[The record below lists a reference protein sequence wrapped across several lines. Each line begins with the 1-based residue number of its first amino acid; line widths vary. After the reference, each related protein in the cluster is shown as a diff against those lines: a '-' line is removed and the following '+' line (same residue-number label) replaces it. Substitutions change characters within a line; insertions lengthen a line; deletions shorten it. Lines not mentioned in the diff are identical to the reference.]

1 MLEDHINI
9 EFLLVIS
16 YLFKTFRL
24 IVMIV
29 SVSFFIGMFFF
40 IYIDLIQSV
49 KLYLNEKDN
58 VFDQFGGEEVK
69 HIICLD
75 EDVEDFIH

>member
-1 MLEDHINI
+1 
-9 EFLLVIS
+9 
-16 YLFKTFRL
+16 
-24 IVMIV
+24 MIV

-58 VFDQFGGEEVK
+58 VFDQFGGEEVM